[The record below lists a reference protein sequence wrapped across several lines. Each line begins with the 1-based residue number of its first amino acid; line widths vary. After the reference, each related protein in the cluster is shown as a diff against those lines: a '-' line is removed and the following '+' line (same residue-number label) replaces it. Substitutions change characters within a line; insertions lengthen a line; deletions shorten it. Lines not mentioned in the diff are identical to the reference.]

1 MQGQYSSKA
10 RTPGVSFGAQAVSP
24 QQAQRVVM
32 SSIARQSVVTSEG
45 MLSRGLDGKSVSS
58 AAYQPFD
65 KV

>member
-10 RTPGVSFGAQAVSP
+10 RTPGVSFVPQPVSP

-45 MLSRGLDGKSVSS
+45 MVSRGLDGKSVSS
-58 AAYQPFD
+58 AAYKPFD